1 MHFVRCASLWRTNMR
16 ILIVSD
22 THGKHGSLDK
32 VLEREKQIDM
42 FLHMGDMEDGDIYIE
57 AVLDCPVHIVAG
69 NNDYYG
75 NLPREEILQIGKY
88 KVWMTHGH
96 THYVSMN
103 TRRLKEAARER
114 GVNIV
119 MYGHTHRPEIDI
131 EEDLVVLNPGSLAYP
146 RQKGR
151 MYTYIVMEIDD
162 SGEAS
167 FELRHV

>member
-42 FLHMGDMEDGDIYIE
+42 FLHMGDVEDGDIYIE

-96 THYVSMN
+96 TYCVSMN

-119 MYGHTHRPEIDI
+119 MYGHTHRPDIDI
-131 EEDLVVLNPGSLAYP
+131 EEGLATVKDIQQMEVDVLGAMT
-146 RQKGR
+146 G
-151 MYTYIVMEIDD
+151 I
-162 SGEAS
+162 
-167 FELRHV
+167 